1 MTREQIKQLSKQK
14 WVPILREKSA
24 DFLCNIIQL
33 SKPKQIL
40 EIGTC
45 LGYSGTLMLSCA
57 PQAELITVEIDKENF
72 IAAQQTF
79 ADENVAGRAT
89 IINDDAANVIKK
101 LHSEGKKFDLIFL
114 DGPKG
119 QYFKYLPFLKQML
132 SRGGFLIAD
141 DVLFH
146 GYVKQE
152 SVGHKHRTI
161 VNSLKSYLADLDSDS
176 DFRHELIEMEDGLSV
191 AQRIK

>member
-1 MTREQIKQLSKQK
+1 MKREQIKALSQQK

-24 DFLCNIIQL
+24 DFLCNLL
-33 SKPKQIL
+33 SQQQPKNIL

-45 LGYSGTLMLSCA
+45 LGYSGTLMLSSA
-57 PQAELITVEIDKENF
+57 PHAHLVSVEIDKQSFAE
-72 IAAQQTF
+72 AQQTF
-79 ADENVAGRAT
+79 VDEGVADRAT
-89 IINDDAANVIKK
+89 LINDDAANVIEK
-101 LHSEGKKFDLIFL
+101 LHSENSKFDLIFL

-119 QYFKYLPFLKQML
+119 QYFKYLPKLKNML
-132 SRGGFLIAD
+132 SLGGYLIAD

-152 SVGHKHRTI
+152 VVGHKHRTI
-161 VNSLKSYLADLDSDS
+161 VNSLKNYLNDLDSDPN
-176 DFRHELIEMEDGLSV
+176 FAHELIEMEDGLSV